1 VNRKAI
7 VPTRLVAVVLLMGI
21 AAAGCAG
28 ASASESTS
36 PTSTARSSESASA
49 IPTPIDSAAP
59 SAIDSA
65 APSATVVTGAIDS
78 AAPRAIDSAAPRAI
92 DSAAPRATVVTG
104 PTSTPLNA
112 LTGASAAPAALPAS
126 VDLGTAGNYVLLSKA
141 GISTTGTTKVTG
153 SIAVSPIAASAI
165 TGFGLVLDRSG
176 AFSQSTLVTGNVY
189 AANYAAPTP
198 SVLTTAVKD
207 MQTAYTNAAGRT
219 AGVTELAAGNIGGLT
234 LAPGVY
240 KWGTGVTIPTNVTLS
255 GGKNDVWIFQI
266 AGTLSISS
274 AKQVILEGGAQA
286 KNVIW
291 QVAGATTLGTNSTF
305 NGTILDKTNIAAQTG
320 AVLNGRAL
328 AQTAI
333 TLDANRVQ

>member
-1 VNRKAI
+1 MNRKAI
-7 VPTRLVAVVLLMGI
+7 VLTRLAAVVLLIGI
-21 AAAGCAG
+21 AAAGCA
-28 ASASESTS
+28 SASGSAS
-36 PTSTARSSESASA
+36 PTSTAPSSQSASE
-49 IPTPIDSAAP
+49 IPTP
-59 SAIDSA
+59 IDSA
-65 APSATVVTGAIDS
+65 APSATVVTG
-78 AAPRAIDSAAPRAI
+78 
-92 DSAAPRATVVTG
+92 
-104 PTSTPLNA
+104 PTSTAEATN
-112 LTGASAAPAALPAS
+112 APAPTAAGPAS

-165 TGFGLVLDRSG
+165 TGFGLVLDKSRT
-176 AFSQSTLVTGNVY
+176 FSTSTLVTGRVY

-207 MQTAYTNAAGRT
+207 MQTAYTNAAGRAADAT
-219 AGVTELAAGNIGGLT
+219 GLGAGNIGGLT

-240 KWGTGVTIPTNVTLS
+240 KWGTGVTIPTNVALS
-255 GGKNDVWIFQI
+255 GGENDVWIFQI

-286 KNVIW
+286 KNVFW
-291 QVAGATTLGTNSTF
+291 QVAGATTLGTSSTF
-305 NGTILDKTNIAAQTG
+305 NGTILDKTNIALQTG

-333 TLDANRVQ
+333 TLDANV